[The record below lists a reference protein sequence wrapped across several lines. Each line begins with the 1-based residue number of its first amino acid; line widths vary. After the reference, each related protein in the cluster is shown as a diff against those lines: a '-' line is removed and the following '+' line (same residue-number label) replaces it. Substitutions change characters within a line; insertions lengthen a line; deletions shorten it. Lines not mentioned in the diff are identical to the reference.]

1 MMTAMP
7 LLETARLQ
15 IRSLAHDDLA
25 AIHRIL
31 DIELGEPDLPSGGT
45 SLAERT
51 RWLHWTILGYAQ
63 FASLHQPPYGER
75 GVALRATGQLIGAV
89 GFVPCLMPF
98 EQLPQFSA
106 SPAPGRLA
114 SAELGLYWALSPA
127 FHRQGY
133 ATEAGRAMADYAFSQ
148 LQVKRV
154 VATTT
159 YGNAASVAVMRKLGM
174 RVERNPFP
182 DPSWLQFVGLLEN
195 PGVTA

>member
-1 MMTAMP
+1 MTAMP
-7 LLETARLQ
+7 VLETARLQ
-15 IRSLAHDDLA
+15 IRPLTHDDLEV
-25 AIHRIL
+25 IHRIL
-31 DIELGEPDLPSGGT
+31 DVELGEADLPTAGT
-45 SLAERT
+45 LLEERA
-51 RWLHWTILGYAQ
+51 RWLQWTILGYEQ

-114 SAELGLYWALSPA
+114 TTELGLYWALSPA
-127 FHRQGY
+127 FHRRGY
-133 ATEAGRAMADYAFSQ
+133 ATEAARAMVEYAFVQ
-148 LQVKRV
+148 MRVKRV

-159 YGNAASVAVMRKLGM
+159 YENAASVGVMRKLGM

-182 DPSWLQFVGLLEN
+182 DPFWLQFVGLLEN
-195 PGVTA
+195 PGVIE